1 MTTNGRANKL
11 APGGA
16 PVRGGERSRW
26 IAAIA
31 VLVLLTEQTALG
43 FQLIAP
49 ALGGLAAEFQT
60 TQIIWVITIFT
71 LVGGVMTPVVGRLGD
86 RYGKR
91 RVLLGAAAV
100 SLVGSVI
107 CALAPSFGVLLVGR
121 ALMGVSAAFLP
132 ITYALIRDVFPA
144 TWRDMS
150 ISIATNGVGVVTI
163 AGPFLAGFLIDNIS
177 LESVFWF
184 TAALSTVGALG
195 TIALVPESPVRNR
208 EPIDVA
214 GAVVLVIGML
224 GLLLGISQVQNW
236 GLTSGR
242 TLLCLGASL
251 AVLVGWWVYESRIAH
266 PFVDTRLL
274 RQRPFA
280 TVIFAHGF
288 AVSAITVI
296 ASYLPT
302 FLQTP
307 RALGGDYGFGLDA
320 TGVAKYLVIPGI
332 LTVVGGVAVGA
343 LSRRYGFRSFLMLGS
358 LLIAAGSVGLSL
370 LTTESWMPIAM
381 YGLVGIGAMVYAAG
395 PNLMMT
401 LSPAAHRGVS
411 AGMLG
416 AAASV
421 ISSAAAQVAG
431 LLLNENVSQVVGGY
445 PIYSSHGVFLAFS
458 VAAAIAI
465 LGFVIALFVPR
476 ERRVD
481 GVAVAD
487 DVVHVPGSDGHPSTP
502 PSDGELATR

>member
-1 MTTNGRANKL
+1 MATHGRASST
-11 APGGA
+11 APTGGA
-16 PVRGGERSRW
+16 DGSGSLSTTALTGGERSRW
-26 IAAIA
+26 VAAVA

-91 RVLLGAAAV
+91 RVLLAAAGI
-100 SLVGSVI
+100 SLIGSVI
-107 CALAPSFGVLLVGR
+107 CALAPTFGVLLAGR
-121 ALMGVSAAFLP
+121 ALMGISTAFLP
-132 ITYALIRDVFPA
+132 ITYALMRDVFPA

-163 AGPFLAGFLIDNIS
+163 AGPFIAGFLIDNIS
-177 LESVFWF
+177 LASVFWF
-184 TAALSTVGALG
+184 TAILSAIGALG
-195 TIALVPESPVRNR
+195 TIALVPESKVRNR

-214 GAVVLVIGML
+214 GALVLVIGML

-236 GLTSGR
+236 GVTSGR
-242 TLLCLGASL
+242 TILCVGFSL
-251 AVLVGWWVYESRIAH
+251 AVLIGWWIYESSLEH

-320 TGVAKYLVIPGI
+320 TGVAKYLVIPGVM
-332 LTVVGGVAVGA
+332 TVVGGIVVGS
-343 LSRRYGFRSFLMLGS
+343 LSRKYGFRFFLMIGS
-358 LLIAAGSVGLSL
+358 LFIAAGDIGLSF
-370 LTTESWMPIAM
+370 LTTESWMPITM
-381 YGLVGIGAMVYAAG
+381 YSLVGTGAMCYAAG

-401 LSPAAHRGVS
+401 LSPAQYRGVS

-421 ISSAAAQVAG
+421 IGSAAAQFGG
-431 LLLNENVSQVVGGY
+431 LLLNENVSQLIGGY
-445 PIYSSHGVFLAFS
+445 PIYSSQGVFLVFS
-458 VAAAIAI
+458 VAAAVAVI
-465 LGFVIALFVPR
+465 GFVIALFVPR
-476 ERRVD
+476 EQRVD
-481 GVAVAD
+481 GVAVATD
-487 DVVHVPGSDGHPSTP
+487 IEVPAHEGQSI
-502 PSDGELATR
+502 

>member
-1 MTTNGRANKL
+1 MTADGRTSSAAPSDGADDKGSLSTKL
-11 APGGA
+11 SGA
-16 PVRGGERSRW
+16 ERSRW
-26 IAAIA
+26 LAAVA
-31 VLVLLTEQTALG
+31 LLVLLTEQTALG

-91 RVLLGAAAV
+91 RVLLVTAGL

-107 CALAPSFGVLLVGR
+107 CALAPNFGVLLAGR
-121 ALMGVSAAFLP
+121 ALMGVSTAFLP
-132 ITYALIRDVFPA
+132 ITYALMRDVFPA

-163 AGPFLAGFLIDNIS
+163 AGPFIAGFLIDNVS
-177 LESVFWF
+177 LASVFWF
-184 TAALSTVGALG
+184 TAVLSAVGALG
-195 TIALVPESPVRNR
+195 TIALVPESKVRNR

-214 GAVVLVIGML
+214 GAVILVVGML

-236 GLTSGR
+236 GLDSGR
-242 TLLCLGASL
+242 TILCVGLSL
-251 AVLVGWWVYESRIAH
+251 AILIVWWVYESRIEH

-274 RQRPFA
+274 RQRSFA

-307 RALGGDYGFGLDA
+307 RELGGDYGFGLDA

-332 LTVVGGVAVGA
+332 MTVAGGIVVGL
-343 LSRRYGFRSFLMLGS
+343 LSRKYGFRFFLMLGS
-358 LLIAAGSVGLSL
+358 LFIAAGAIGLSF
-370 LTTESWMPIAM
+370 LTTEPWMPIVM
-381 YGLVGIGAMVYAAG
+381 YGLVGTGAMCYAAG

-401 LSPAAHRGVS
+401 LSPAQYRGVS

-416 AAASV
+416 AAAAV
-421 ISSAAAQVAG
+421 IGSAAAQFGG
-431 LLLNENVSQVVGGY
+431 LLLSQNVAQLVGGY
-445 PIYSSHGVFLAFS
+445 PIYSSRGVFLVFA
-458 VAAAIAI
+458 VAAVVAII
-465 LGFVIALFVPR
+465 GFAIALFVPR
-476 ERRVD
+476 EQRIE
-481 GVAVAD
+481 GVAVATD
-487 DVVHVPGSDGHPSTP
+487 IEVPAHQGPGV
-502 PSDGELATR
+502 R